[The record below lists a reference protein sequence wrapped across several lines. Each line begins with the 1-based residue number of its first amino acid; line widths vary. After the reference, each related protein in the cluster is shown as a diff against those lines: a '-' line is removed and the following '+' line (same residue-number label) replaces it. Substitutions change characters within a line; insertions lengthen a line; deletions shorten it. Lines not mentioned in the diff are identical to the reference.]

1 MRMLPTITPYLRR
14 IDSRP
19 RVALAHV
26 PPLGWGEATRRL
38 ELGQVLTMVHRVPD
52 AIYFVR
58 VREGSL
64 VRGAIPKKCPRAHLD
79 GTPRSTSFR
88 ITLGRQD
95 TESPGPS
102 PCVHVAPGQRG
113 SYHVATA
120 EVTRSDVR
128 KGCRTKGPPPLHA
141 LAVVEVLH
149 LVIANF
155 RACARGRI
163 AVLMRCGQE

>member
-1 MRMLPTITPYLRR
+1 MQSNLMRMLPTITPYLRR

-64 VRGAIPKKCPRAHLD
+64 VRGAIPKKM
-79 GTPRSTSFR
+79 STS
-88 ITLGRQD
+88 
-95 TESPGPS
+95 
-102 PCVHVAPGQRG
+102 
-113 SYHVATA
+113 
-120 EVTRSDVR
+120 
-128 KGCRTKGPPPLHA
+128 PLRWDA
-141 LAVVEVLH
+141 SEY
-149 LVIANF
+149 
-155 RACARGRI
+155 
-163 AVLMRCGQE
+163 